1 MVTLRKVSLSLAEN
15 NIGITQAGDGC
26 SRRITDFDRAAAIE
40 LSEELEAEKRAQE
53 ESKAEKDAMPDLPDP
68 REMPKVPE
76 PLQTPVSL
84 GGLAERAGIG
94 TEVDG
99 DESDPNDESDSVMES
114 LRERTG
120 EWTEDIDEK
129 EKVIFHD
136 MEDTEEA
143 MEDPSHQQVDANEV

>member
-1 MVTLRKVSLSLAEN
+1 
-15 NIGITQAGDGC
+15 
-26 SRRITDFDRAAAIE
+26 
-40 LSEELEAEKRAQE
+40 
-53 ESKAEKDAMPDLPDP
+53 MPDLPDP